1 MWNAGLDEEQ
11 AGVKIVGINIH
22 NLRYTDDTNL
32 MAQSEDDLKSIL
44 MKVKEDSE
52 KAGFKTQLSENEDHG
67 IRSHHLKANRWGNNG
82 NRERLYFFLESK
94 ITEDGDCSHEIK
106 ICLLLGKK
114 AMRNLDSVLK
124 SRDITLPTKVCTIK
138 ATFCFQ

>member
-52 KAGFKTQLSENEDHG
+52 KAGFKTQHSKNEDHS
-67 IRSHHLKANRWGNNG
+67 IQPNR
-82 NRERLYFFLESK
+82 
-94 ITEDGDCSHEIK
+94 
-106 ICLLLGKK
+106 
-114 AMRNLDSVLK
+114 
-124 SRDITLPTKVCTIK
+124 
-138 ATFCFQ
+138 

>member
-1 MWNAGLDEEQ
+1 MDEEQ

-82 NRERLYFFLESK
+82 NSERLYFFLESK
-94 ITEDGDCSHEIK
+94 ITADGACSHEIK
-106 ICLLLGKK
+106 GHLLLGRK
-114 AMRNLDSVLK
+114 AMTSLESI
-124 SRDITLPTKVCTIK
+124 SRDITLPTKSI
-138 ATFCFQ
+138 